1 MSFTLAAK
9 PTTAHKT
16 ARSAFAHKNACSVAR
31 LLPAHC
37 GGARK
42 LSGLSRPKALRV
54 SATATPEAA
63 PSESAEN
70 AYAGTFVTERD
81 RRAGAKGSL
90 YAVLPDQ
97 PLSTSYSATV
107 KEAVG
112 ERLLVLEH
120 LCPISDPARQ
130 SLDGTWE
137 VLYMN
142 TITPGLVA
150 AQVLQRLPG
159 ATLEKIVLKISGGE
173 IKATAKVSLF
183 DATSMDVDLVS
194 TWDAESDI
202 RVREVYQKGSI
213 SLPELGSDKWTEA
226 ALESAKE
233 SAPTQMLDIVSQAL
247 SNAAPMLKSFG
258 QGFEVPATGSYE
270 RVTLISYLD
279 EDLMVARSLSGTP
292 EILRRLP
299 DPPAAETEMTLEQE
313 DVEVMDSFD
322 FGSDFEPEPV
332 TPQAVMEAAEE
343 EVEEDA
349 EAEAEEQKLEEK
361 KEETEK
367 STEL

>member
-1 MSFTLAAK
+1 MSFSVAAK
-9 PTTAHKT
+9 QTA
-16 ARSAFAHKNACSVAR
+16 A
-31 LLPAHC
+31 
-37 GGARK
+37 
-42 LSGLSRPKALRV
+42 PKALRVNSNRSVQASLLTPSHPVAGLVAKSAVLARGPLRASKILRV

-63 PSESAEN
+63 RSDTGAGEEP

-81 RRAGAKGSL
+81 RRAAAKGSL
-90 YAVLPDQ
+90 IAVLPDQ
-97 PLSTSYSATV
+97 PLSTSYSSAV

-150 AQVLQRLPG
+150 AQVLQSLPG
-159 ATLEKIVLKISGGE
+159 ATLEKIVLNISGGE
-173 IKATAKVSLF
+173 VKATAKVSLF
-183 DATSMDVDLVS
+183 DATTMDVDLVS
-194 TWDAESDI
+194 TWSAESEI

-213 SLPELGSDKWTEA
+213 SLPELGTAAWTEA
-226 ALESAKE
+226 ALETANK
-233 SAPTQMLDIVSQAL
+233 SAPTQVVGMLTQAVT
-247 SNAAPMLKSFG
+247 NAAPMLQSFG
-258 QGFEVPATGSYE
+258 QGFEVPAQGAYE

-299 DPPAAETEMTLEQE
+299 DPPPAETEMTLEQE
-313 DVEVMDSFD
+313 DVEVVDQEEITFD
-322 FGSDFEPEPV
+322 FGSMELDEPAGPSPPEPM
-332 TPQAVMEAAEE
+332 TAAKGEEAT
-343 EVEEDA
+343 ED
-349 EAEAEEQKLEEK
+349 
-361 KEETEK
+361 
-367 STEL
+367 ELRM